1 MIPLETYRTIVDQ
14 TEDLDELLQIKENI
28 RKQKYD
34 VMRDFDRLLQENI
47 KTTPLPDIQTLLQGN
62 NVSQVANVVQEWGK
76 QKEAQNMMSTQRDFN
91 KTIVAYDN
99 LLKCVSEKCSK
110 LIWGKDEKE
119 T

>member
-34 VMRDFDRLLQENI
+34 VMRDFDRLLQEGI
-47 KTTPLPDIQTLLQGN
+47 KTMTMPNIESLLQGGD
-62 NVSQVANVVQEWGK
+62 VSKIANIVQEWGK
-76 QKEAQNMMSTQRDFN
+76 QDGAQKMMSTQKDFN
-91 KTIVAYDN
+91 KTIVAYDE